1 MEDYTSKYKGEQVE
15 VALMNGDYQDGVLT
29 SYCAIDDVAHVELNG
44 HILIPLQNVASLHCS
59 SRCDAPEPDWPP
71 RGLAEDEGDDERVDV
86 RSAWP
91 AIRNVLKAWLVLI
104 GLCAVLGRARLVAR
118 RLSRR
123 VGRRVL
129 RADGWASRRRTVAD
143 RVAMGMVGAREL
155 LPGEAPALHS
165 LVERLSLKARVVK
178 PRLYVMP
185 DGPPRAS
192 SAGRGVSSSAL
203 AVSTGLLGLP
213 APAEI
218 EAVVAH
224 EIAHIRNRD
233 VLVQTT
239 AVVLA
244 GSLVELSRVG
254 GALQRALLY
263 VLGPVA
269 ASFVHLLLS
278 PRREFDADRGAAEL
292 CESPHGL
299 ADALVR
305 LEQASELV
313 EFRASPATEPLYTIN
328 PFAEVASRGCS

>member
-1 MEDYTSKYKGEQVE
+1 M
-15 VALMNGDYQDGVLT
+15 
-29 SYCAIDDVAHVELNG
+29 
-44 HILIPLQNVASLHCS
+44 
-59 SRCDAPEPDWPP
+59 
-71 RGLAEDEGDDERVDV
+71 

-91 AIRNVLKAWLVLI
+91 AIRNVLKAWLVLV
-104 GLCAVLGRARLVAR
+104 GLCALLGGLGWWLGGYRVA
-118 RLSRR
+118 S
-123 VGRRVL
+123 VGVFCGL
-129 RADGWASRRRTVAD
+129 MAGLAAAFFADK
-143 RVAMGMVGAREL
+143 VAMGMVGAREL

-178 PRLYVMP
+178 PRLYLMP
-185 DGPPRAS
+185 DGPPRAA

-203 AVSTGLLGLP
+203 AVSTSLLGLP

-269 ASFVHLLLS
+269 ASCVHLLLS
-278 PRREFDADRGAAEL
+278 PRREFDADRRAAEL

-313 EFRASPATEPLYTIN
+313 EFRASPATEPVYTIN
-328 PFAEVASRGCS
+328 PFAEVGLARMFVTHPPVGERVRRLRDLDPGWREKLRAA

>member
-1 MEDYTSKYKGEQVE
+1 MR
-15 VALMNGDYQDGVLT
+15 A
-29 SYCAIDDVAHVELNG
+29 
-44 HILIPLQNVASLHCS
+44 
-59 SRCDAPEPDWPP
+59 
-71 RGLAEDEGDDERVDV
+71 
-86 RSAWP
+86 AWP
-91 AIRNVLKAWLVLI
+91 AIRNVAKAWALLLAVCA
-104 GLCAVLGRARLVAR
+104 GLGALGW
-118 RLSRR
+118 
-123 VGRRVL
+123 
-129 RADGWASRRRTVAD
+129 WASGYRVASVFVFCGLLLGVAAYWLSD

-165 LVERLSLKARVVK
+165 AVGRLALRARVVK
-178 PRLYVMP
+178 PRLYVIS
-185 DGPPRAS
+185 DGFPRAL
-192 SAGRGVSSSAL
+192 SAGRGATGSAL

-218 EAVVAH
+218 EGVVAH
-224 EIAHIRNRD
+224 EIAHIRHRD

-244 GSLVELSRVG
+244 ALLVELSRVG
-254 GALQRALLY
+254 GWMSRALLY

-278 PRREFDADRGAAEL
+278 PRREFEADRLAAEL

-328 PFAEVASRGCS
+328 PFMEKGLAALFVTHPPVAERVRRLRDLDPEWRERLRAA